1 MSIKLISA
9 QRDETT
15 TKESMNL
22 LCLGLKAKNLS
33 EEKDVNLL
41 ATLPVKDFAVCE
53 KTRQTG
59 EPLAIAFI
67 RTAEGAEYATRSSQ
81 IIEALCLYAQ
91 TQIPVGTLSLC
102 LATGKN
108 GDYLSLEGITSGENQ
123 KAAFTY
129 LG

>member
-22 LCLGLKAKNLS
+22 LCLGLKATNLS
-33 EEKDVNLL
+33 EEKDSSLL
-41 ATLPVKDFAVCE
+41 ESLPVKDFAVCE
-53 KTRQTG
+53 KYRSDGT
-59 EPLAIAFI
+59 PMAIAFI
-67 RTAEGAEYATRSSQ
+67 RTPDNSEYATRSSQ

-91 TQIPVGTLSLC
+91 TQIPVGSLFLSPS
-102 LATGKN
+102 TGKN
-108 GDYLSLEGITSGENQ
+108 GDYLRLEDIKSGENQ

>member
-33 EEKDVNLL
+33 DEKDTHILEDLL
-41 ATLPVKDFAVCE
+41 VKDFAVCE
-53 KTRQTG
+53 KTR
-59 EPLAIAFI
+59 PDAVPMAIAFI
-67 RTAEGAEYATRSSQ
+67 RTPGGAEYATRSSQ
-81 IIEALCLYAQ
+81 IIEALCLYSQ
-91 TQIPVGTLSLC
+91 TQIPISALSLRT
-102 LATGKN
+102 ATGKN
-108 GDYLSLEGITSGENQ
+108 GDYLTLEEIISGENQ

>member
-33 EEKDVNLL
+33 DEKDTIVLKDLL
-41 ATLPVKDFAVCE
+41 VKDFAVCE
-53 KTRQTG
+53 KSR
-59 EPLAIAFI
+59 PDAAPMAIAFI
-67 RTAEGAEYATRSSQ
+67 RTPEGIEYATRSSQ
-81 IIEALCLYAQ
+81 IIEALCLYSQ
-91 TQIPVGTLSLC
+91 TQIPISALSLRTV
-102 LATGKN
+102 TGKN
-108 GDYLSLEGITSGENQ
+108 GDYLNREGILSGENQ
-123 KAAFTY
+123 KTAFTY

>member
-33 EEKDVNLL
+33 DEKD
-41 ATLPVKDFAVCE
+41 TLILKDLQVKDFAVCE
-53 KTRQTG
+53 KSR
-59 EPLAIAFI
+59 PDAVPMAIAFI
-67 RTAEGAEYATRSSQ
+67 RTPEGVEYATRSSQ

-91 TQIPVGTLSLC
+91 THIPISALSLRTV
-102 LATGKN
+102 TGKN
-108 GDYLSLEGITSGENQ
+108 GDYLNLEGILSDENS
-123 KAAFTY
+123 KTAFTY

>member
-33 EEKDVNLL
+33 DEKD
-41 ATLPVKDFAVCE
+41 TLILKDLQVKDFAVCE
-53 KTRQTG
+53 KSR
-59 EPLAIAFI
+59 PDAAPMAIAFI
-67 RTAEGAEYATRSSQ
+67 RTPGGAEYATRSSQ
-81 IIEALCLYAQ
+81 IIEALCLYSQ
-91 TQIPVGTLSLC
+91 TQIPISALSLRTV
-102 LATGKN
+102 TGKN
-108 GDYLSLEGITSGENQ
+108 GDYLNLEGITSGENQ

>member
-22 LCLGLKAKNLS
+22 LCLGLKATNLS
-33 EEKDVNLL
+33 EEKDLSLL
-41 ATLPVKDFAVCE
+41 ESLPVKDYAVCE
-53 KTRQTG
+53 KYRTDG
-59 EPLAIAFI
+59 MPMAIAFI
-67 RTAEGAEYATRSSQ
+67 RTPNGAEYATRSSQ

-91 TQIPVGTLSLC
+91 TQIPVESLFLSPS
-102 LATGKN
+102 TGKN
-108 GDYLSLEGITSGENQ
+108 GDYLRLEDIKSGENQ
-123 KAAFTY
+123 KKAFTY